1 MKYLSK
7 LQQQAFLAIALGW
20 PTLLF
25 AEPAKKP
32 TADDLFGTLE
42 GNVIRGGKLLLV
54 AVSAIAFIW
63 IAYSAVAKF
72 RECQSGRA
80 DWGELVVLVVGA
92 GALLLFIFFLL
103 ASAGGI
109 LTSSAT

>member
-1 MKYLSK
+1 MNNLKNHLTS
-7 LQQQAFLAIALGW
+7 AFFAAMAFYPQLLLAGP
-20 PTLLF
+20 PTS
-25 AEPAKKP
+25 
-32 TADDLFGTLE
+32 DDLFGTLE
-42 GNVIRGGKLLLV
+42 GNVVRGGKLLLV
-54 AVSAIAFIW
+54 AVSAIVFIW

-103 ASAGGI
+103 SSAGVI
-109 LTSSAT
+109 LSLSG

>member
-7 LQQQAFLAIALGW
+7 LQQQAFLAFALGW
-20 PTLLF
+20 PTLLL
-25 AEPAKKP
+25 AGTP
-32 TADDLFGTLE
+32 TDDDLFGTLE
-42 GNVIRGGKLLLV
+42 KNVIRGGKLLLV

-103 ASAGGI
+103 SSAGLI
-109 LTSSAT
+109 LTASG